1 MVAGS
6 NPAGGSKTIKH
17 IYPTLLRLL
26 TPRKHLPHAWLVYV
40 SQWFLKIIGTLP
52 VALAILSYTL
62 EKSKLL
68 FELAVILAFTAM
80 ITYIVYE
87 ITRKIKALM
96 RI

>member
-1 MVAGS
+1 
-6 NPAGGSKTIKH
+6 
-17 IYPTLLRLL
+17 
-26 TPRKHLPHAWLVYV
+26 V